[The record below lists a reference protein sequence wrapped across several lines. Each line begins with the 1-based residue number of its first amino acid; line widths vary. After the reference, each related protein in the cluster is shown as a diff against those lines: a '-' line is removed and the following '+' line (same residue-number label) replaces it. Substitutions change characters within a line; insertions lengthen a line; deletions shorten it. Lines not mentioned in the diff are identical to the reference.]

1 VPPPGNS
8 ASSGDDSPF
17 APTHALNPQVCTR
30 LGAKLRATRDQRGW
44 THAEVAN
51 RLLLSTAQVSGLERA
66 DASAF
71 HNPAFFAVALRKYTV
86 LMAIDFPE
94 AILTPKSPPILR
106 EPVAESTTAS
116 ESDPSASRSSIPMWW
131 LAVAAIVLIAGALA
145 LALYFRGSTPP
156 SIDPAPTLQP
166 VPALPVPPPAAI
178 DRTAPPLPETLP
190 APAPTSAQTPA
201 PASATRPAPAPATT
215 PDPPAPSLPA
225 GDAGGRAGVV
235 TLARP
240 AWVFVRYA
248 DNSVIERVLQAGQ
261 SLTLTS
267 APIYIAI
274 GTSEGVTLTLR
285 GRPIDVTPFRTGDE
299 IRIRAID
306 LAMLARA
313 AQ

>member
-1 VPPPGNS
+1 VPPPGNT
-8 ASSGDDSPF
+8 ASSGDSPF

-66 DASAF
+66 DATAF

-94 AILTPKSPPILR
+94 AILTPKSPPIVH
-106 EPVAESTTAS
+106 EMVAESTTAS
-116 ESDPSASRSSIPMWW
+116 ASDPSAPRSSIPMWR
-131 LAVAAIVLIAGALA
+131 LAVAAIVLIAGALG
-145 LALYFRGSTPP
+145 LALYFRGGTPP

-166 VPALPVPPPAAI
+166 VPAPPVPPPAAI
-178 DRTAPPLPETLP
+178 DRTEPPLPETLP

-225 GDAGGRAGVV
+225 ADAGGRTGVV

-248 DNSVIERVLQAGQ
+248 DNSVIERVLRAGQ

-267 APIYIAI
+267 APIYVAI
-274 GTSEGVTLTLR
+274 GTAEGVTLTLR
-285 GRPIDVTPFRTGDE
+285 GRPIDVTPFKTGDE

-306 LAMLARA
+306 LAMLARS